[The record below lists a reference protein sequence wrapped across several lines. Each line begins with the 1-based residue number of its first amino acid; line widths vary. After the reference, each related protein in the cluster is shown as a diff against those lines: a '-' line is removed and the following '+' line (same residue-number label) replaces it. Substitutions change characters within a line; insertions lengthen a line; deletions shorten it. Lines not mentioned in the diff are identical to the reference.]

1 MATKPLADD
10 ETRLKKYSNLSR
22 GEKQEIDLAKR
33 AELAKAQQSAS
44 AGDSFSQRANDAAA
58 SALLAAPN
66 AVGARSAM
74 NQKAQLDAAATQR
87 EIERQERLQ
96 AAQDSANYK
105 DYDKG
110 LYGSRTPGK
119 ISDNLMEFKKGG
131 KVKINARS
139 AASKRADGIATKG
152 HTKGRYI

>member
-33 AELAKAQQSAS
+33 AELAKAQKNVSE
-44 AGDSFSQRANDAAA
+44 GDSFSQRASDAVA
-58 SALLAAPN
+58 SALLAAPK
-66 AVGARSAM
+66 AVGARSAI
-74 NQKAQLDAAATQR
+74 NQKADIDADALQR
-87 EIERQERLQ
+87 KNARQARLED
-96 AAQDSANYK
+96 AQNSADYK

-110 LYGSRTPGK
+110 LYGSTTPGK

-131 KVKINARS
+131 KIKS
-139 AASKRADGIATKG
+139 KSSASKRADGIAKKG
-152 HTKGRYI
+152 HTKGRLL